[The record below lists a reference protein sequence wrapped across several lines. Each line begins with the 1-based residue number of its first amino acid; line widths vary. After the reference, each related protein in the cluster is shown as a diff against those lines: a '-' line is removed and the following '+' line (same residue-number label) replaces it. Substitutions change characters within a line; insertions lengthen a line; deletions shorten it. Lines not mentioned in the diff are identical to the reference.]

1 MIIVIAI
8 QIEHSRE
15 QDHVHD
21 VLIRK
26 HEKILIYKKVSNSG
40 PMPAKVQIENIDFVI
55 MSYLI
60 ERILIAY
67 VNYEC

>member
-1 MIIVIAI
+1 
-8 QIEHSRE
+8 
-15 QDHVHD
+15 
-21 VLIRK
+21 
-26 HEKILIYKKVSNSG
+26 
-40 PMPAKVQIENIDFVI
+40 MPAKVQIENIDCVI